1 MFGMGST
8 LVTVFAVIA
17 AILAIGATV
26 VAFILLLPEKKRP
39 KLNKFLGTVADI
51 LNFKHL
57 FVEKILKAIYV
68 FATAFAIIFGF
79 LMLFSFVRYDYWGY
93 SGVHWYGYQGLIIM
107 IGGPIVIR
115 IVYEILMMF
124 ILLVKNT
131 IEINKKLSAANA
143 APCESTDAPAP
154 AAEPA
159 PEPEPEPAPEPEPL
173 YRYCTVCGTRYDANK
188 GGCPNGCKH

>member
-1 MFGMGST
+1 MGT
-8 LVTVFAVIA
+8 LRIVFAVIA

-39 KLNKFLGTVADI
+39 KLNKFFGVVADI

-57 FVEKILKAIYV
+57 FIEKILKAVYV

-115 IVYEILMMF
+115 IAYEILMMF

-131 IEINKKLSAANA
+131 MEINKKMPVATE
-143 APCESTDAPAP
+143 APCECKEEPAP

-159 PEPEPEPAPEPEPL
+159 QAPAPEPEPL

>member
-1 MFGMGST
+1 MFRMGSA

-57 FVEKILKAIYV
+57 FIEKILKAVYV

-107 IGGPIVIR
+107 IGGPIAIR

-131 IEINKKLSAANA
+131 MDINRKMPAATEA
-143 APCESTDAPAP
+143 TCECAEEPAP

-159 PEPEPEPAPEPEPL
+159 EAPAPEPEPL

>member
-1 MFGMGST
+1 MGT
-8 LVTVFAVIA
+8 LRIVFAVIA

-39 KLNKFLGTVADI
+39 KLNKFFGVVADI

-57 FVEKILKAIYV
+57 FIEKILKAVYV

-115 IVYEILMMF
+115 IAYEILMMF

-131 IEINKKLSAANA
+131 MEINKKMPAVTE
-143 APCESTDAPAP
+143 APCECKEEPAP

-159 PEPEPEPAPEPEPL
+159 QAPAPEPEPL